1 MTLDINSNYELEN
14 SCYSEH
20 NILIYDD
27 LYTLRE
33 IYCRSAKNALEKNNE
48 IMLIV
53 STYETPKTVREML
66 TEYEIDVKKYESNG
80 SLVIIDSVRAYQMV
94 TFYGVLRLIQLLAE
108 RAQKDAKAGVFSLAD
123 MGSFFLFDREKELVS
138 YELSIPKTTDL
149 RLKAFCCYH
158 KNDFSLRLTKDQQAQ
173 LINHHNKTINSS
185 IFY

>member
-1 MTLDINSNYELEN
+1 
-14 SCYSEH
+14 
-20 NILIYDD
+20 
-27 LYTLRE
+27 
-33 IYCRSAKNALEKNNE
+33 
-48 IMLIV
+48 MLIV
-53 STYETPKTVREML
+53 STYETPKTVREKL

-123 MGSFFLFDREKELVS
+123 MGSFFFFLFDREKESVS

-158 KNDFSLRLTKDQQAQ
+158 KNDFSLRLTKYQQAQ

-185 IFY
+185 IFF